1 MSANLERLVEI
12 ALRDVLDPEIGRSV
26 VDLGLIYAIA
36 AAPDGNV
43 AITMTTTTRGCPLTG
58 FLREAVAAAAGV
70 VSGVTAV
77 TVTLTYEPAWEPA
90 MIAAEEPRPR
100 SSRILRRN
108 KERFSQSPKVF
119 TTG

>member
-36 AAPDGNV
+36 TAPDGSV
-43 AITMTTTTRGCPLTG
+43 AITMTTTTRGCPLAG
-58 FLREAVAAAAGV
+58 FLREAVAMAAGAV
-70 VSGVTAV
+70 EGVRAV

-90 MIAAEEPRPR
+90 MIAAE
-100 SSRILRRN
+100 
-108 KERFSQSPKVF
+108 
-119 TTG
+119 

>member
-43 AITMTTTTRGCPLTG
+43 AITMPTTPRGCRLAR
-58 FLREAVAAAAGV
+58 FLREAVAPAAGA

-77 TVTLTYEPAWEPA
+77 AVTLTYEPAWEPA
-90 MIAAEEPRPR
+90 MIAAE
-100 SSRILRRN
+100 
-108 KERFSQSPKVF
+108 
-119 TTG
+119 